1 MLYCCSLNKSKKTS
15 EKKSKEVR
23 VLYYPYIL
31 RSANYS
37 STILI
42 AAKQLKRRTTRA
54 SQLILSGS
62 IRIRREDLREKIVL

>member
-1 MLYCCSLNKSKKTS
+1 MLYFCNLNKSNKTS

-23 VLYYPYIL
+23 VLYYTYIL

-42 AAKQLKRRTTRA
+42 AAKQLKRRITRA
-54 SQLILSGS
+54 SRLILSGS